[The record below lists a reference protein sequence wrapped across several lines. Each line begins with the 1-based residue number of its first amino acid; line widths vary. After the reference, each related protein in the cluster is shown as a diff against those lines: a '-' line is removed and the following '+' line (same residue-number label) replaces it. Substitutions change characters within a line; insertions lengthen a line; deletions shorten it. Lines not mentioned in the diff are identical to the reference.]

1 MDVGDPSNFIRILEL
16 LHHEFSGLRNLMS
29 SYSVSD
35 NETRETLKNVFD
47 NEHYLA
53 DPHGAVAYFAL
64 KEYLQQHPGQAG
76 MFLETAHPVKFYDV
90 VEPVIGEVIPIPE
103 LLKPLMEKEKKSI
116 LMEADFQQLS
126 EFLINR

>member
-1 MDVGDPSNFIRILEL
+1 
-16 LHHEFSGLRNLMS
+16 
-29 SYSVSD
+29 
-35 NETRETLKNVFD
+35 
-47 NEHYLA
+47 
-53 DPHGAVAYFAL
+53 
-64 KEYLQQHPGQAG
+64 
-76 MFLETAHPVKFYDV
+76 V